1 MNKILVFI
9 RKMSEEKNKQAPIHL
24 SKSDIERAFKKVEE
38 FKKLIERG
46 KTPQQIFEDLT
57 RLVEVNE

>member
-1 MNKILVFI
+1 
-9 RKMSEEKNKQAPIHL
+9 MSEEKNKQAPIHL

-38 FKKLIERG
+38 FKRLTERG
-46 KTPQQIFEDLT
+46 KTPQKIFEDLT